1 MEIAQNYDYMAV
13 IETKIDDSV
22 TSSALTI
29 KGYSLQRQDR
39 NVNGGGVL
47 AYIKESYQPVALEEI
62 QEKHT
67 KKGLEMTATKITVK
81 GPMKHIVL

>member
-29 KGYSLQRQDR
+29 KGCSLQRQDR
-39 NVNGGGVL
+39 NVNGGRVL
-47 AYIKESYQPVALEEI
+47 AYIKESYHPVALEEI
-62 QEKHT
+62 QEKYT
-67 KKGLEMTATKITVK
+67 KKG
-81 GPMKHIVL
+81 